1 MDSWTLPNGTLEFDN
16 DSHTYLYEG
25 IIVPSITQVMRLKFR
40 GMYASV
46 KPEILKASADHGTAV
61 HSAIENWC
69 KSELPSDLA
78 ELRHFQVL
86 KKRYGFEVLKNE
98 IPCVI
103 KEPSVAGRIDLV
115 LRDKE
120 GRLALADIKTTA
132 SFEKEY
138 VAYQLNLYKKGY
150 EDTYGEEIQALYIVH
165 VRSYGG
171 KNFRHFKEIPISDIP
186 YEWLKENYE
195 RWNDDGAQD
204 N

>member
-1 MDSWTLPNGTLEFDN
+1 MDKWELPIGCLEFDN
-16 DSHTYLYEG
+16 DTHTYLFEG
-25 IIVPSITQVMRLKFR
+25 MIVPSITQVMGMKFG

-46 KPEILKASADHGTAV
+46 KPEILRASADHGTAV
-61 HSAIENWC
+61 HKAIENWC
-69 KSELPSDLA
+69 KTELPSDLA

-86 KKRYGFEVLKNE
+86 KKRYGFEVLDNE

-103 KEPSVAGRIDLV
+103 KEPNVAGRIDLV

-120 GRLALADIKTTA
+120 GRKALADIKTTA
-132 SFEKEY
+132 TFEKGY
-138 VAYQLNLYKKGY
+138 VGYQLNLYKKAY

-171 KNFRHFKEIPISDIP
+171 KNFRHFKELPISEIP

-195 RWNDDGAQD
+195 RYENGKRTND
-204 N
+204 

>member
-1 MDSWTLPNGTLEFDN
+1 MESWELNCGLLEFDN
-16 DSHTYLYEG
+16 DTHTYLFEG

-40 GMYASV
+40 DMYASV
-46 KPEILKASADHGTAV
+46 RPEVLKASADHGTAV
-61 HSAIENWC
+61 HKAIENWC
-69 KSELPSDLA
+69 KSQIPSDLR
-78 ELRHFQVL
+78 EVRNFQVL
-86 KKRYGFEVLKNE
+86 KDRNCFQVLGNE

-103 KEPSVAGRIDLV
+103 KEPCVAGRIDLV

-150 EDTYGEEIQALYIVH
+150 EDTYGEEIQALYCVH
-165 VRSYGG
+165 VRTYG
-171 KNFRHFKEIPISDIP
+171 KDNFRHLRKLPISDMP